1 MSRRIPIIAVTT
13 ILLGSGALGAQQVP
27 YGLGRWESD
36 STGNER
42 AVVRVADSGAAVRV
56 RIPWR
61 RRDEHPEAK
70 RVIVVAA
77 ATGARVANVAA
88 VAVTREYGD
97 LIFEPT
103 AGPGEYYVYYLPYQG
118 TFRSNY
124 PRITY
129 RPPDSTAAPAW
140 LGRWRGAWA
149 SLPAAR
155 VTAFQAVDSM
165 SGLWPMEAIASRF
178 ETEHLAALHPGEH
191 YLLFPEDRTRPI
203 KMTDDLPFWWIEAG
217 ANGPVTGTALR
228 GEFYAFQIGVW
239 AVDRALDSITLRFGD
254 LAGAGGARI
263 PAAAVSSFNTGGVD
277 WQGRAFTRRVQV
289 GAGKVQALW
298 CGVLVP
304 EDQAPGDYEGT
315 VTVSVAGLPAE
326 TLPVR
331 LTVSPHLIAHHG
343 DDEPWRLSRLRWL
356 DSRLALDTGLVRPYT
371 PVRVEGTRLSVL
383 GRDVRLAPSG
393 LPSRITSYFTEEMT
407 AIGNRGRE
415 VLSAPIALVVEDTSG
430 RALLWKAS
438 GLRVTHQQPGGA
450 VWTSRSTA
458 GLLSL
463 AVTGELEFDGNIE
476 YTLALVAD
484 ERTTV
489 RDIRLEIPFTRDVA
503 RYLMGM
509 NRPGGAVPERYDWT
523 WDVKRNQDA
532 AWVGDVN
539 AGLQFTLKDH
549 HYARPLNT
557 NFYQLRPL
565 VLPASWSN
573 GGAGGCR
580 FRTERTAYV
589 ARCSCGARVLAAG
602 DTLYFNLRLLVTP
615 FHPIDPRAQF
625 TTRYFHAYKPIPE
638 VAATGANV
646 INVHHATAVNPYLNY
661 PFLRPAELRA
671 YVDSAHA
678 ARMRVKIYYTVRE
691 LTNRAPEL
699 WALRSLGDEVF
710 ADGPG
715 GGHSWLQEHFGSHYI
730 TGWVVPELKDIAT
743 VTSGISRWHNYYV
756 EGMDWLARN
765 EAIDGIYLD
774 DVAFDRITMQR
785 IRRVLE
791 RNRPHPLIDLH
802 SANQYNPN
810 DGFASSANL
819 YLEHF
824 PYLDRLWFGE
834 YFHYDSTP
842 PDYWLVE
849 LSGIPYGLMGE
860 MLEGG
865 GNPWRGAVFGMTNR
879 LPWTGG
885 DPRAIWKAWDD
896 FGIADARMIGCWVRG
911 NPVQTGRADVAA
923 TTYLKK
929 GRALVAV
936 ASWARDTVDVSLR
949 IDWRALGIDPRRA
962 TITAPAIE
970 KFQDAASV
978 RPGAP
983 MRIAPGKGMLLIVAP
998 SGAQPPK

>member
-1 MSRRIPIIAVTT
+1 MMRRISFTAAVLM
-13 ILLGSGALGAQQVP
+13 LLTRRTLAAQQVP
-27 YGLGRWESD
+27 YALGRWEPD

-42 AVVRVADSGAAVRV
+42 AVVHVADSGAAVRV
-56 RIPWR
+56 HIPWR
-61 RRDEHPEAK
+61 RRDAHPETK
-70 RVIVVAA
+70 RIIVVAA
-77 ATGARVANVAA
+77 GTGARVANVAA
-88 VAVTREYGD
+88 VAVNREYGD
-97 LIFEPT
+97 LIFEPA
-103 AGPGEYYVYYLPYQG
+103 AGPGDYYVYYLPYQG

-124 PRITY
+124 PRITW

-140 LGRWRGAWA
+140 LAHWRGAWA
-149 SLPAAR
+149 SLPPAT

-165 SGLWPMEAIASRF
+165 SGVWPMEVIATRAEAES
-178 ETEHLAALHPGEH
+178 LAAQHPGAH
-191 YLLFPEDRTRPI
+191 LLLFPEDRTRPI
-203 KMTDDLPFWWIEAG
+203 KMTDDLPSWWIEAG
-217 ANGPVTGTALR
+217 ANGPVTGEALR
-228 GEFYAFQIGVW
+228 GEFYVFQVGVW
-239 AVDRALDSITLRFGD
+239 AADRALDSITVRFSD
-254 LAGAGGARI
+254 LAGPGGARI
-263 PAAAVSSFNTGGVD
+263 PAGAFSSFNTSGVD
-277 WQGRAFTRRVQV
+277 WQGRAFARRVQLA
-289 GAGKVQALW
+289 AGKVQALW
-298 CGVLVP
+298 CGVMVA
-304 EDQAPGDYEGT
+304 EDQAPGPYEGT
-315 VTVSVAGLPAE
+315 LTVSSSGGAAQ
-326 TLPVR
+326 TLPVH
-331 LTVSPHLIAHHG
+331 LTVSPHWIAHHG

-356 DSRLALDTGLVRPYT
+356 DSRLALDTGIVRPYA
-371 PVRVEGTRLSVL
+371 PVRVDGTRLSVL
-383 GRDVRLAPSG
+383 GREVRLAPSG
-393 LPSRITSYFTEEMT
+393 LPAGITSYFTEEMT
-407 AIGNRGRE
+407 AIGRRGRD
-415 VLSAPIALVVEDTSG
+415 VLAAPIALVVEDSG
-430 RALLWKAS
+430 GRPMSWNAT
-438 GLRVTHQQPGGA
+438 GVQVTHQQPGAA
-450 VWTSRSTA
+450 VWTARSTA
-458 GLLSL
+458 GSL
-463 AVTGELEFDGNIE
+463 ALSVTGELEFDGDIE
-476 YTLALVAD
+476 YTLALVA
-484 ERTTV
+484 RAPSAV
-489 RDIRLEIPFTRDVA
+489 GDIRLEIPFARDVA

-509 NRPGGAVPERYDWT
+509 NRPGGTAPTSYDWT

-539 AGLQFTLKDH
+539 AGLQFTLKDD
-549 HYARPLNT
+549 HYVRPLNT

-580 FRTERTAYV
+580 FRAEPPAYMV
-589 ARCSCGARVLAAG
+589 RCYSGARTLVPG
-602 DTLYFNLRLLVTP
+602 DTLFFNVRLLLTP

-625 TTRYFHAYKPIPE
+625 TTRYFHAYQPIPE

-661 PFLRPAELRA
+661 PFLRPAEMRA

-678 ARMRVKIYYTVRE
+678 AGMRVKIYYTVRE
-691 LTNRAPEL
+691 LTYHAPEL

-715 GGHSWLQEHFGSHYI
+715 GGHSWLQEHFGSRYI
-730 TGWVVPELKDIAT
+730 TGWVVPELKDIAI
-743 VTSGISRWHNYYV
+743 VTSGISRWHNSYV

-802 SANQYNPN
+802 SANQYDPN

-824 PYLDRLWFGE
+824 PYIDRLWFGE

-885 DPRAIWKAWDD
+885 DPRAIWKLWDD
-896 FGIADARMIGCWVRG
+896 FGIADARMIGWWVRA
-911 NPVQTGRADVAA
+911 NPVQTGRPDVLA

-929 GRALVAV
+929 GRALVAI
-936 ASWARDTVDVSLR
+936 ASWARDTVDVTLR
-949 IDWRALGIDPRRA
+949 VDWGALGIDPRRA
-962 TITAPAIE
+962 MLTAPAVD
-970 KFQDAASV
+970 KVQPAAAI
-978 RPGAP
+978 RPGEP
-983 MRIAPGKGMLLIVAP
+983 IRIAPGRGVQLIV
-998 SGAQPPK
+998 GARSP

>member
-1 MSRRIPIIAVTT
+1 
-13 ILLGSGALGAQQVP
+13 
-27 YGLGRWESD
+27 
-36 STGNER
+36 
-42 AVVRVADSGAAVRV
+42 VADSGAAVRV

-61 RRDEHPEAK
+61 RRDEQPEAK
-70 RVIVVAA
+70 RIVIVAA
-77 ATGARVANVAA
+77 ATGVRVANVMA
-88 VAVTREYGD
+88 VAVNREYGD
-97 LIFEPT
+97 LVFEPT
-103 AGPGEYYVYYLPYQG
+103 AGPGDYYVYYMPYQG

-140 LGRWRGAWA
+140 LARWRGAWA
-149 SLPAAR
+149 ALPPAT
-155 VTAFQAVDSM
+155 VSAFQAVDSM
-165 SGLWPMEAIASRF
+165 SGVWPMEVIATRAES
-178 ETEHLAALHPGEH
+178 ESLAARHQGMH
-191 YLLFPEDRTRPI
+191 FLLFPEDRTRPI
-203 KMTDDLPFWWIEAG
+203 RMSADLPYWWIEAG
-217 ANGPVTGTALR
+217 ANGPVTGSALR

-239 AVDRALDSITLRFGD
+239 AVDRALDSLTARFGD
-254 LAGAGGARI
+254 LAGPGAERI
-263 PAAAVSSFNTGGVD
+263 PATAFSSFNTGGVD
-277 WQGRAFTRRVQV
+277 WQGRTFTRWVQV

-298 CGVLVP
+298 CGVMVP
-304 EDQAPGDYEGT
+304 DDQAPGDYEGR
-315 VTVSVAGLPAE
+315 VTVSAAGLPPE
-326 TLPVR
+326 TLLVR
-331 LTVSPHLIAHHG
+331 LTVSPHAIAHHG

-371 PVRVEGTRLSVL
+371 PVEVDGIRLSVL
-383 GRDVRLAPSG
+383 GREVRLAPSG
-393 LPSRITSYFTEEMT
+393 LPARITSYFTEEMT
-407 AIGNRGRE
+407 AIGSRGRE
-415 VLSAPIALVVEDTSG
+415 VLAAPVALVVEDSSG
-430 RALLWKAS
+430 RVLSWKSS
-438 GLRVTHQQPGGA
+438 GLQVTHQQPGAA
-450 VWTSRSTA
+450 VWTAGSTA
-458 GLLSL
+458 GPLSL
-463 AVTGELEFDGNIE
+463 AVTGELEFDGNVE
-476 YTLALVAD
+476 YTLALVA
-484 ERTTV
+484 RTPTVV
-489 RDIRLEIPFTRDVA
+489 RDIRLEIPFARDVA

-509 NRPGGAVPERYDWT
+509 NRPGGAAPGSYDWT

-539 AGLQFTLKDH
+539 AGLQFTLKDD
-549 HYARPLNT
+549 HYVRPLNT

-565 VLPASWSN
+565 VLPRSWSN
-573 GGAGGCR
+573 GGVGGCR
-580 FRTERTAYV
+580 FRAERAAYV
-589 ARCSCGARVLAAG
+589 ARCYSGARTLAAG
-602 DTLYFNLRLLVTP
+602 DTLYFNLRLLLTP

-625 TTRYFHAYKPIPE
+625 TTRYFHAYKPIQD
-638 VAATGANV
+638 VLATGANV

-661 PFLRPAELRA
+661 PFLRPAEMRA

-678 ARMRVKIYYTVRE
+678 AGMRVKIYYTVRE

-699 WALRSLGDEVF
+699 WALRRLGGEVF

-730 TGWVVPELKDIAT
+730 TGWVVPELKDIAI

-765 EAIDGIYLD
+765 AAIDGIYLD

-885 DPRAIWKAWDD
+885 DPRAIWKAWDE
-896 FGIADARMIGCWVRG
+896 FGIADARMIGWWVRG
-911 NPVQTGRADVAA
+911 GPVRTDRPDVLA

-936 ASWARDTVDVSLR
+936 ASWARDTVNVTLQF
-949 IDWRALGIDPRRA
+949 DWRALGIDARRA
-962 TITAPAIE
+962 RITAPAID
-970 KFQDAASV
+970 KFQPAANF
-978 RPGAP
+978 RPGEP
-983 MRIAPGKGMLLIVAP
+983 IRLAPGRGVQLIVDT
-998 SGAQPPK
+998 GPP

>member
-1 MSRRIPIIAVTT
+1 S
-13 ILLGSGALGAQQVP
+13 AQQVP
-27 YGLGRWESD
+27 YGQGRWESD

-70 RVIVVAA
+70 RIIVVAA
-77 ATGARVANVAA
+77 TTGARVANVAA
-88 VAVTREYGD
+88 VAVNREYGD

-103 AGPGEYYVYYLPYQG
+103 AGPGDYYVYYSPYQG

-129 RPPDSTAAPAW
+129 RPPDSTATSAW
-140 LGRWRGAWA
+140 LARWRGAWDA
-149 SLPAAR
+149 LPPAT

-165 SGLWPMEAIASRF
+165 SGVWPMEVIATRA
-178 ETEHLAALHPGEH
+178 ETESLAARHSGKHL
-191 YLLFPEDRTRPI
+191 LLFPEDRTRPI
-203 KMTDDLPFWWIEAG
+203 RMTGDLPSWWIEAG
-217 ANGPVTGTALR
+217 ANGPVTGTARR

-239 AVDRALDSITLRFGD
+239 AVDRALDSLTVRFGD
-254 LAGAGGARI
+254 LAGPGGERI
-263 PAAAVSSFNTGGVD
+263 PAAAFSSFNTGGVD
-277 WQGRAFTRRVQV
+277 WQGRTFTRRLQV

-298 CGVLVP
+298 CGVMVA
-304 EDQAPGDYEGT
+304 EDQAPGTYEGT
-315 VTVSVAGLPAE
+315 ITVSAAGLPPE

-331 LTVSPHLIAHHG
+331 LTVSPHSIAHHG

-371 PVRVEGTRLSVL
+371 PVEVDGIRLSVL
-383 GRDVRLAPSG
+383 GREVRLAPSG
-393 LPSRITSYFTEEMT
+393 LPARITSYFTEEMT
-407 AIGNRGRE
+407 AIGSRGRE
-415 VLSAPIALVVEDTSG
+415 VLAAPIALVVEDASG
-430 RALLWKAS
+430 RVLPWRTS
-438 GLRVTHQQPGGA
+438 GLRVTHRQPGAA
-450 VWTSRSTA
+450 VWTA
-458 GLLSL
+458 GSLAGSLSL
-463 AVTGELEFDGNIE
+463 ALSGELEFDGNIE
-476 YTLALVAD
+476 YTLALVA
-484 ERTTV
+484 RTPTAV
-489 RDIRLEIPFTRDVA
+489 RDIRLEIPFAPDVA

-509 NRPGGAVPERYDWT
+509 NRPGGAAPGSYDWT

-539 AGLQFTLKDH
+539 AGLQFTLKDN
-549 HYARPLNT
+549 HYIRPLNT

-565 VLPASWSN
+565 VLPGSWSN
-573 GGAGGCR
+573 GGVGGCR
-580 FRTERTAYV
+580 FRAGRAAYV
-589 ARCSCGARVLAAG
+589 ARCTSGARTLAAG
-602 DTLYFNLRLLVTP
+602 DTLYFNLRLLLTP

-638 VAATGANV
+638 VLATGANV
-646 INVHHATAVNPYLNY
+646 VNVHHATAVNPWLNY
-661 PFLRPAELRA
+661 PFLRPAEMRA

-678 ARMRVKIYYTVRE
+678 AGMRVKIYYTVRE
-691 LTNRAPEL
+691 LTYHAPEL

-730 TGWVVPELKDIAT
+730 TGWVVPELKDIAI

-765 EAIDGIYLD
+765 AAIDGIYLD

-896 FGIADARMIGCWVRG
+896 FGIADARMIGWWVRG
-911 NPVQTGRADVAA
+911 NPVRTDRPDVLA

-936 ASWARDTVDVSLR
+936 ASWAPDTVDVTLR
-949 IDWRALGIDPRRA
+949 FDWRPLGIDQRLA

-970 KFQDAASV
+970 RFQDAASF
-978 RPGAP
+978 RPGAR

-998 SGAQPPK
+998 PGAQPPR

>member
-1 MSRRIPIIAVTT
+1 MSRRITLTAVGL
-13 ILLGSGALGAQQVP
+13 ILFEWGMLAAQQVP
-27 YGLGRWESD
+27 YGTGRWESD

-42 AVVRVADSGAAVRV
+42 VVVHVADSGAAVRV

-61 RRDEHPEAK
+61 RRDQSPEAK
-70 RVIVVAA
+70 RIVVVAA
-77 ATGARVANVAA
+77 ATGVRIANVAA
-88 VAVTREYGD
+88 VAVNREYGD

-103 AGPGEYYVYYLPYQG
+103 AGPGDYYVYYLSYQG

-124 PRITY
+124 PRISY
-129 RPPDSTAAPAW
+129 RPPDSTASPAW
-140 LGRWRGAWA
+140 LARWRGGGAWS
-149 SLPAAR
+149 SLPAAT

-165 SGLWPMEAIASRF
+165 SGVWPMEVIASRF
-178 ETEHLAALHPGEH
+178 ETEHLAALHPGRH

-203 KMTDDLPFWWIEAG
+203 RMTGDLPYWWIESG

-228 GEFYAFQIGVW
+228 GEFYAFQIGIW
-239 AVDRALDSITLRFGD
+239 AVDRALDSVTVRFGD
-254 LAGAGGARI
+254 LTGPGASRI
-263 PAAAVSSFNTGGVD
+263 PAAAFSSFNTGGVD
-277 WQGRAFTRRVQV
+277 WQGRAFVRRVQV
-289 GAGKVQALW
+289 GASTVQALW
-298 CGVLVP
+298 CGVMVP
-304 EDQAPGDYEGT
+304 DDQAPGDYEGT
-315 VTVSVAGLPAE
+315 VTVSAAGVPPE

-331 LTVSPHLIAHHG
+331 LIVSPHLIAHHG

-371 PVRVEGTRLSVL
+371 PVRVNGTRLSIL

-393 LPSRITSYFTEEMT
+393 LPAQVISYFTEEMT
-407 AIGNRGRE
+407 AIGTRGRE
-415 VLSAPIALVVEDTSG
+415 VLAAPIALVVEDTSG
-430 RALLWKAS
+430 RALQWTAS
-438 GLRVTHQQPGGA
+438 GVRVTHQQPGAA
-450 VWTSRSTA
+450 VWTSGSTA
-458 GLLSL
+458 GSLSL
-463 AVTGELEFDGNIE
+463 ALRGQLEFDGNVE
-476 YTLALVAD
+476 YTLALVAQAP
-484 ERTTV
+484 TAV
-489 RDIRLEIPFTRDVA
+489 RDIRLEIPFARDVA

-539 AGLQFTLKDH
+539 AGLQFTLKDD
-549 HYARPLNT
+549 HYVRPLNT

-565 VLPASWSN
+565 VLPTSWSN

-580 FRTERTAYV
+580 FRAEAEAYV
-589 ARCSCGARVLAAG
+589 ARCYSGARTLAAG

-625 TTRYFHAYKPIPE
+625 TTRYFHAYKSISE

-661 PFLRPAELRA
+661 PFLRPADMRA

-678 ARMRVKIYYTVRE
+678 AGMRVKIYYTVRE

-730 TGWVVPELKDIAT
+730 TGWVVPELKDIAI

-765 EAIDGIYLD
+765 AAIDGIYLD

-810 DGFASSANL
+810 DGFAASANL

-834 YFHYDSTP
+834 YFRYDSTP

-849 LSGIPYGLMGE
+849 LAGIPYGLMGE

-896 FGIADARMIGCWVRG
+896 FGIADARMIGWWVRT
-911 NPVQTGRADVAA
+911 NPVQTGRPDVLA
-923 TTYLKK
+923 TTYRRE
-929 GRALVAV
+929 GRALVAL
-936 ASWARDTVDVSLR
+936 ASWARDTVDVTLR
-949 IDWRALGIDPRRA
+949 IDWGALGIDPRRA

-970 KFQDAASV
+970 KFQQAANF
-978 RPGAP
+978 RLGEPI
-983 MRIAPGKGMLLIVAP
+983 RLAPGRGLQLVVAAG
-998 SGAQPPK
+998 SR

>member
-1 MSRRIPIIAVTT
+1 MSRCSSLTALAL
-13 ILLGSGALGAQQVP
+13 ILLGCGRLSAQQVP
-27 YGLGRWESD
+27 YGQGRWESD

-61 RRDEHPEAK
+61 RRDEHPETK
-70 RVIVVAA
+70 RIIVVAA
-77 ATGARVANVAA
+77 ATGARIANVAA
-88 VAVTREYGD
+88 VAINREYGD
-97 LIFEPT
+97 LVFEPA
-103 AGPGEYYVYYLPYQG
+103 AGPGDYYVYYSPYQG

-129 RPPDSTAAPAW
+129 RPPDSTAAPEW
-140 LGRWRGAWA
+140 LARWRGAWA
-149 SLPAAR
+149 SLPPAT

-165 SGLWPMEAIASRF
+165 SGVWPMEVIATRA
-178 ETEHLAALHPGEH
+178 ETESLAARHPGEH
-191 YLLFPEDRTRPI
+191 FLLFPEDRTRPI
-203 KMTDDLPFWWIEAG
+203 RMTGDLPSWWIEAG
-217 ANGPVTGTALR
+217 ANGPVTGTARR
-228 GEFYAFQIGVW
+228 GEFYVFQIGGW
-239 AVDRALDSITLRFGD
+239 AVDRALDSLTVRFGD
-254 LAGAGGARI
+254 LAGPGGERI
-263 PAAAVSSFNTGGVD
+263 PATAFSSFNTGGVD
-277 WQGRAFTRRVQV
+277 WQGRTFTRRLQV

-298 CGVLVP
+298 CGVMVA
-304 EDQAPGDYEGT
+304 EGQAPGAYEGT
-315 VTVSVAGLPAE
+315 ITVSAAGLPPE

-331 LTVSPHLIAHHG
+331 LTVSPHSIAHHG

-371 PVRVEGTRLSVL
+371 PVRVNGTRLSVL

-393 LPSRITSYFTEEMT
+393 LPARITSYFTEEMT
-407 AIGNRGRE
+407 AIGSRGRE
-415 VLSAPIALVVEDTSG
+415 VLAAPIALVVEDASG
-430 RALLWKAS
+430 RVLPWRTS
-438 GLRVTHQQPGGA
+438 GLRVTHQQPGAA
-450 VWTSRSTA
+450 VWTA
-458 GLLSL
+458 GSSAGSLSL
-463 AVTGELEFDGNIE
+463 ALTGELEFDGNIE
-476 YTLALVAD
+476 YTLALTA
-484 ERTTV
+484 RTPTAV

-509 NRPGGAVPERYDWT
+509 NRPGGAAPGSYDWT

-539 AGLQFTLKDH
+539 AGLQFTLQDDH
-549 HYARPLNT
+549 YVRPLNT

-565 VLPASWSN
+565 VLPVSWSN
-573 GGAGGCR
+573 GGVGGCR
-580 FRTERTAYV
+580 FRAERAAYV
-589 ARCSCGARVLAAG
+589 ARCTSGARTLAAG
-602 DTLYFNLRLLVTP
+602 DTLYFNLRLLLTP
-615 FHPIDPRAQF
+615 FHPIDPRTQF

-638 VAATGANV
+638 VLATGANV
-646 INVHHATAVNPYLNY
+646 INVHHATAVNPWLNY
-661 PFLRPAELRA
+661 PFLRPAEMRA

-678 ARMRVKIYYTVRE
+678 AGMRVKIYYTVRE

-715 GGHSWLQEHFGSHYI
+715 GGHSWLQEHFGSGYI
-730 TGWVVPELKDIAT
+730 TGWVVPELKDIAI

-765 EAIDGIYLD
+765 AAIDGIYLD

-896 FGIADARMIGCWVRG
+896 FGIAEARMIGWWVRG
-911 NPVQTGRADVAA
+911 NPVRTDRPDVLA
-923 TTYLKK
+923 TTYLNK

-936 ASWARDTVDVSLR
+936 ASWASDTVDVTLR
-949 IDWRALGIDPRRA
+949 FDWRALGLDPRLA

-970 KFQDAASV
+970 RFQNAASV
-978 RPGAP
+978 RPGAR
-983 MRIAPGKGMLLIVAP
+983 MRIAPGKGVLLIVAP
-998 SGAQPPK
+998 SPR

>member
-1 MSRRIPIIAVTT
+1 MSRCVWLTALGL
-13 ILLGSGALGAQQVP
+13 ILLEGGMLAAQQVP
-27 YGLGRWESD
+27 YGPGRWESD
-36 STGNER
+36 STGNHR
-42 AVVRVADSGAAVRV
+42 AVVHVADSGSAVRV

-70 RVIVVAA
+70 RIVVVAA
-77 ATGARVANVAA
+77 ATGARVANVMA
-88 VAVTREYGD
+88 VAVNREVGD
-97 LIFEPT
+97 VVFEPA
-103 AGPGEYYVYYLPYQG
+103 AGPGDYYIYYLPYQG

-129 RPPDSTAAPAW
+129 RPPDSTASPAW
-140 LGRWRGAWA
+140 LARWRGAWA
-149 SLPAAR
+149 ALPPAT

-165 SGLWPMEAIASRF
+165 SGVWPMEVIATRA
-178 ETEHLAALHPGEH
+178 ETESLAARHRGEH
-191 YLLFPEDRTRPI
+191 FLLFPEFRTRPI
-203 KMTDDLPFWWIEAG
+203 KMTDDLPAWWVEGG

-228 GEFYAFQIGVW
+228 GEFYAFQIGIW
-239 AVDRALDSITLRFGD
+239 AVDRALDSVMVRFGD
-254 LAGAGGARI
+254 LAEPGGGRI
-263 PAAAVSSFNTGGVD
+263 PAAAFSSLNTGGVD
-277 WQGRAFTRRVQV
+277 WQGRGFTRRVQV

-298 CGVLVP
+298 CGVMIP
-304 EDQAPGDYEGT
+304 EGQAPGAYEGT
-315 VTVSVAGLPAE
+315 VTVSAAGLPPE
-326 TLPVR
+326 TLSVR

-356 DSRLALDTGLVRPYT
+356 DSRLALDTGIVRPYT
-371 PVRVEGTRLSVL
+371 PVRVDGTRLSVL

-393 LPSRITSYFTEEMT
+393 LPARITSYFTEEMT
-407 AIGNRGRE
+407 AMGSRGRE
-415 VLSAPIALVVEDTSG
+415 VLAGPIALVVEDASG
-430 RALLWKAS
+430 RALQWQTS
-438 GLRVTHQQPGGA
+438 GVRITHRQPGA
-450 VWTSRSTA
+450 AAWTSGSSA
-458 GLLSL
+458 GSL
-463 AVTGELEFDGNIE
+463 ALALTGELEFDGNIE
-476 YTLALVAD
+476 YTMAVVAR
-484 ERTTV
+484 EPTAV
-489 RDIRLEIPFTRDVA
+489 RDIRLEIPFATDAA

-509 NRPGGAVPERYDWT
+509 NRPGGAAPESYDWT

-539 AGLQFTLKDH
+539 AGLQFTLRDDH
-549 HYARPLNT
+549 YVRPLNT

-580 FRTERTAYV
+580 FRAERAAYV
-589 ARCSCGARVLAAG
+589 ARCYSGSRTLARG
-602 DTLYFNLRLLVTP
+602 DTLYFNLRLLLTP
-615 FHPIDPRAQF
+615 FHPIDPQAQF

-638 VAATGANV
+638 VLATGANV

-661 PFLRPAELRA
+661 PFLRPAEMRA

-678 ARMRVKIYYTVRE
+678 AGMRVKIYYTVRE

-730 TGWVVPELKDIAT
+730 TGWVVPELKDIAI
-743 VTSGISRWHNYYV
+743 VTSGISRWHNSYV

-765 EAIDGIYLD
+765 AAIDGIYLD
-774 DVAFDRITMQR
+774 DVAFDRTTMQR

-834 YFHYDSTP
+834 YFRYDSTP

-849 LSGIPYGLMGE
+849 LSGIPFGLMGE

-885 DPRAIWKAWDD
+885 DPRAIWKAWDE
-896 FGIADARMIGCWVRG
+896 FGIADARMIGWWVRG
-911 NPVQTGRADVAA
+911 SPVQTDRPDVLA
-923 TTYLKK
+923 TAYLKK

-936 ASWARDTVDVSLR
+936 ASWAPDTVDVTLR
-949 IDWRALGIDPRRA
+949 FDWRALGIDQRLA

-970 KFQDAASV
+970 RLQDAASF
-978 RPGAP
+978 RPGAR
-983 MRIAPGKGMLLIVAP
+983 MRIAPGKGKLLIVAP
-998 SGAQPPK
+998 SRAQPPR

>member
-1 MSRRIPIIAVTT
+1 MPSRSVMLAAVVVLVGPA
-13 ILLGSGALGAQQVP
+13 LLFAQQVP

-36 STGNER
+36 STGNQR
-42 AVVRVADSGAAVRV
+42 AVVHVADSGAAVRV
-56 RIPWR
+56 HIPWR
-61 RRDEHPEAK
+61 RRDAHPETK
-70 RVIVVAA
+70 RIVVVAA
-77 ATGARVANVAA
+77 ASGARVTNVAA
-88 VAVTREYGD
+88 VAVNREYGD

-103 AGPGEYYVYYLPYQG
+103 AGPGDYYVYDLPYQG

-140 LGRWRGAWA
+140 LARWRGAWS
-149 SLPAAR
+149 SLPAAT
-155 VTAFQAVDSM
+155 VTALQAVDSM
-165 SGLWPMEAIASRF
+165 SNLWPMEVIATRA
-178 ETEHLAALHPGEH
+178 ETESLAALHPGAH
-191 YLLFPEDRTRPI
+191 YLLFPEDRTRPV
-203 KMTDDLPFWWIEAG
+203 KMADDLPRWWIEAG
-217 ANGPVTGTALR
+217 TNGPVTGTALR
-228 GEFYAFQIGVW
+228 GEFYVFQVGVW
-239 AVDRALDSITLRFGD
+239 AVDRALDSITVRFDD
-254 LAGAGGARI
+254 LTGPGGARI
-263 PAAAVSSFNTGGVD
+263 PAAAFSSFNTGGVD
-277 WQGRAFTRRVQV
+277 WQGRRFVRRVQV
-289 GAGKVQALW
+289 EAGKVQALW
-298 CGVLVP
+298 CGVMIP
-304 EDQAPGDYEGT
+304 EDAPAGLYEGT
-315 VTVSVAGLPAE
+315 VSVSAAGLAAT

-331 LTVSPHLIAHHG
+331 LTVSPHWIAEHG
-343 DDEPWRLSRLRWL
+343 DGEPWRLSRLRWL
-356 DSRLALDTGLVRPYT
+356 DSRLALDTGIVRPYT
-371 PVRVEGTRLSVL
+371 PVRVDGTRLSVL
-383 GRDVRLAPSG
+383 GREVRLAPSG
-393 LPSRITSYFTEEMT
+393 LPAGITSYLTEEMT
-407 AIGNRGRE
+407 AIGTRGRE
-415 VLSAPIALVVEDTSG
+415 VLAAPIALVVEDSSG
-430 RALLWKAS
+430 RALPWKAS
-438 GLRVTHQQPGGA
+438 GVRVTRRQPGA
-450 VWTSRSTA
+450 AIWTSTSSARPFTL
-458 GLLSL
+458 GI
-463 AVTGELEFDGNIE
+463 TGELEFDGDLE

-484 ERTTV
+484 APAAV
-489 RDIRLEIPFTRDVA
+489 RDIRLEIPFARDVA

-509 NRPGGAVPERYDWT
+509 NRLGGAAPASYDWS

-539 AGLQFTLKDH
+539 AGLQFTLKDD
-549 HYARPLNT
+549 HYVRPLNT

-573 GGAGGCR
+573 GGKGGCR
-580 FRTERTAYV
+580 FRAERATYV
-589 ARCSCGARVLAAG
+589 ARCYSGARTLAAG
-602 DTLYFNLRLLVTP
+602 DTLYFNLRLLLTP

-625 TTRYFHAYKPIPE
+625 TTRYFHAYEPIAE

-646 INVHHATAVNPYLNY
+646 INVHHATAINPYLNY
-661 PFLRPAELRA
+661 PFLRPAEMRA

-678 ARMRVKIYYTVRE
+678 AGMRVKIYYTVRE
-691 LTNRAPEL
+691 LTYHAPEL

-730 TGWVVPELKDIAT
+730 TGWVVPELRDIAI

-756 EGMDWLARN
+756 EGMNWLARH

-774 DVAFDRITMQR
+774 DVAFDRTTMQR

-802 SANQYNPN
+802 SANQYDPN

-824 PYLDRLWFGE
+824 PYIDRLWFGE
-834 YFHYDSTP
+834 YFNYDTTP

-896 FGIADARMIGCWVRG
+896 FGIADTRMIGWWVRT
-911 NPVQTGRADVAA
+911 NPVQTGRPDVLA
-923 TTYLKK
+923 TTYLKAGK
-929 GRALVAV
+929 ALVAV
-936 ASWARDTVDVSLR
+936 ASWARDTVEVTLR
-949 IDWRALGIDPRRA
+949 FDWRALGIDPRTA
-962 TITAPAIE
+962 TITAPAID
-970 KFQDAASV
+970 KFQDAATF

-983 MRIAPGKGMLLIVAP
+983 IRIAPRKGLQLIVR
-998 SGAQPPK
+998 